1 MTKKKKDDEKCQK
14 REERKIKYEAFMQKH
29 KETLEFES
37 VSSMELS
44 DIEENE
50 DVLEVRGGGHLDT
63 FTQPKLFCGYRPH
76 LFTYFDEMLY
86 GSLY

>member
-50 DVLEVRGGGHLDT
+50 DVLEVRGGAFVHFHATKTLLWIEAT
-63 FTQPKLFCGYRPH
+63 FIDRF
-76 LFTYFDEMLY
+76 
-86 GSLY
+86 

>member
-50 DVLEVRGGGHLDT
+50 DVLEVRGGGICTLSRNQTSFVDRGHI
-63 FTQPKLFCGYRPH
+63 Y
-76 LFTYFDEMLY
+76 
-86 GSLY
+86 

>member
-44 DIEENE
+44 LRISLRVEWLKLKAEKSRYRLIRKIAWYCWNICIQ
-50 DVLEVRGGGHLDT
+50 VKWMQVR
-63 FTQPKLFCGYRPH
+63 
-76 LFTYFDEMLY
+76 
-86 GSLY
+86 